1 VFYKGIALAYARF
14 SRLSSPKNTL
24 RTLRSQLIELVA
36 HLLGA
41 FLARLAPEH
50 NNDVGG
56 IRGETDSRART

>member
-1 VFYKGIALAYARF
+1 
-14 SRLSSPKNTL
+14 LSSPKNTL